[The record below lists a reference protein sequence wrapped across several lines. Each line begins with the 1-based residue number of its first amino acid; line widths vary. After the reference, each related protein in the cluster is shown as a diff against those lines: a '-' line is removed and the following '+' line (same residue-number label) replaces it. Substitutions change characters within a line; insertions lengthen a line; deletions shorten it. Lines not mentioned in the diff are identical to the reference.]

1 MTKRPRWTAEEVV
14 QNLHDDDDLDD
25 PEEPLME
32 GSDDEFSDLEF
43 DSDCDDDMDVD
54 NLGGQCFFSPPSD
67 NPDPRP
73 ALDPN
78 TTNGDSDS
86 TPTIITITPNFSIHK
101 WLVLVE

>member
-1 MTKRPRWTAEEVV
+1 MSKRPRWTAEEVV
-14 QNLHDDDDLDD
+14 QSLHDDDDDLDD

-67 NPDPRP
+67 NPDPDPGPGP

-78 TTNGDSDS
+78 SDS
-86 TPTIITITPNFSIHK
+86 TPPSSPPTSPPTNG
-101 WLVLVE
+101 